1 MAALDHVAL
10 THLDTAT
17 DADLR
22 VLFVSHTYVVGI
34 NQGKLTAIAS
44 GALPSSSPP
53 AIARP
58 ITVGL
63 LAPSNWKSLEWNR
76 SLPLE
81 APHSQLKIYAAPVA
95 MSGRGGA
102 HFYAPWRIWQVLRD
116 FQPNIIQVEEEVFS
130 LCALEF
136 ALSAKLTQ
144 TPLVLFGWEN
154 QARSLP
160 LARRWIRQ
168 LVLNTAS
175 LIIAGNHDGA
185 DLLHQW
191 GYRGLIEVMPQM
203 GVDPEVFHPAPATE
217 PDSPEFR
224 IGYLGR
230 LVPEKGIDTLLAA
243 LCLLRSH
250 SLNCRLILCGSGSS
264 ETVLKQAAQDQQI
277 SEWVT
282 WQGAIPH
289 HQAPSIMSQFDVL
302 VLPSRTTPAW
312 KEQFGHVL
320 IEAMAM
326 GIPVVGSNSGEIP
339 NVIGR
344 ADLIFPEDNAQALT
358 QILQRLI
365 ENPAWRTEI
374 QQYCLLRV
382 QQHYTHDRIA
392 QKLMTLWR
400 KILRQG
406 ENL

>member
-1 MAALDHVAL
+1 MAALDQVAL
-10 THLDTAT
+10 THPHTPI
-17 DADLR
+17 DAALR

-34 NQGKLTAIAS
+34 NQGKLNAIA
-44 GALPSSSPP
+44 P
-53 AIARP
+53 P

-76 SLPLE
+76 PLPLE
-81 APHSQLKIYAAPVA
+81 SPHPQLKIYSAPVA
-95 MSGRGGA
+95 LTGRGGA

-116 FQPNIIQVEEEVFS
+116 FQPHIIQVEEEVFS

-136 ALSAKLTQ
+136 ALWAKLTQ

-160 LARRWIRQ
+160 LPRRWIRQ
-168 LVLNTAS
+168 FVLNTAS

-203 GVDPEVFHPAPATE
+203 GVDPALFHPIPALATDPAP
-217 PDSPEFR
+217 PEFR

-230 LVPEKGIDTLLAA
+230 LVPEKGIDTLLTA
-243 LCLLRSH
+243 LHHLRALRDTHKGSH

-264 ETVLKQAAQDQQI
+264 ETALKQTAQDQQI

-282 WQGAIPH
+282 WRGAIPH
-289 HQAPSIMSQFDVL
+289 NQAPSIMSQFDVL

-326 GIPVVGSNSGEIP
+326 GIPVIGSNSGEIP

-344 ADLIFPEDNAQALT
+344 PDLIFPEDNAPALA

-374 QQYCLLRV
+374 QQYCLTRV

-392 QKLMTLWR
+392 QKLITLWR
-400 KILRQG
+400 KILGQG
-406 ENL
+406 ENS